1 MKISTVGLFGKFQDN
16 SVAPIL
22 ERVRSVLHKRGLKV
36 LLGSTTAADIDGE
49 RIDEE
54 NRALNEVIDIAMVV
68 GGDGTMLST
77 ARKLSRYRVPA
88 VGVNLG
94 RLGFL
99 TDISLD
105 ELETSVDDILAG
117 RFDIEDRT
125 MLSVNVIRGNEVIY
139 SGLAVND
146 AVLSKG
152 NTGRLVEFE
161 TWVNDVFVS
170 HTRSDGVIIAT
181 PTGSTAYSLSAGG
194 PIIYP
199 TLPVLSIAPIC
210 PHTLSNRPIM
220 IDSRDRIR
228 IDAIKTAE
236 THVNLSLDG
245 SIVRE
250 IYGDETLELT
260 GAPDLLSMIRI
271 SSHDHFEVLRSKLG
285 WLE

>member
-1 MKISTVGLFGKFQDN
+1 MKISTVGLFGKFRDS
-16 SVAPIL
+16 SVSPIL
-22 ERVRSVLHKRGLKV
+22 EQVRASLEKRNLKV
-36 LLGSTTAADIDGE
+36 LLGSTTSEDIDGE

-54 NRALNEVIDIAMVV
+54 QEDLGDVIDLAMVV

-77 ARKLSRYRVPA
+77 ARKLAKYQVPA

-99 TDISLD
+99 TDIALD
-105 ELETSVDDILAG
+105 DLEASIDDILSG
-117 RFDIEDRT
+117 THRTEKRTLLSISISIEGKQ
-125 MLSVNVIRGNEVIY
+125 LY
-139 SGLAVND
+139 QGLAVND

-161 TWVNDVFVS
+161 THINDVFVS

-199 TLPVLSIAPIC
+199 TLPVFSIAPIC
-210 PHTLSNRPIM
+210 PHTLSNRPII

-228 IDAIKTAE
+228 INAIKTSE
-236 THVNLSLDG
+236 THANLSLDG
-245 SIVRE
+245 SIVHK
-250 IYGDETLELT
+250 IQGGETLELT
-260 GAPDLLSMIRI
+260 AAPHQLSMIRMR
-271 SSHDHFEVLRSKLG
+271 SHDHFEILRSKLG
-285 WLE
+285 WSG